1 MAGVPVL
8 VVVSGMGMSEAAICA
23 SEVIRL
29 FDPCGVIGFGTA
41 GALSETWAIGK
52 SALVS
57 SAAAY
62 QPPRLLPLPAQNP
75 PRPTLSE
82 ARSDKEWLKVGQ
94 EQLHLPAVKVGSA
107 NEPVTNAFLARHL
120 ATVYGFDWVDCE
132 SHSVLDVA
140 ARHGVR
146 AAGFRT
152 VSDHCGPETTEPF
165 EDNARRALRDA
176 ARWLEKFVGALYEAQ
191 LLGPRT

>member
-8 VVVSGMGMSEAAICA
+8 VVVSGLGMSEAAICT

-29 FDPCGVIGFGTA
+29 FDPCGVIAFGTA

-52 SALVS
+52 SALIR

-62 QPPRLLPLPAQNP
+62 HPPRLLPQPTQNA

-82 ARSDKEWLKVGQ
+82 AWSDKEWLKLGQ
-94 EQLHLPAVKVGSA
+94 EQLHLPTVKVGSA
-107 NEPVTNAFLARHL
+107 NEPVTNMHLARHL

-132 SHSVLDVA
+132 SHAVLDVA

-152 VSDHCGPETTEPF
+152 VSDHCGPNAPEQF
-165 EDNARRALRDA
+165 EDHARRALREA
-176 ARWLEKFVGALYEAQ
+176 AKWLEKFVGALYEAQ